1 MTKLTENRYITSNVL
16 TDKEKSEYKEILKNL
31 RDRIKTDSPAQETL
45 IELDDIK
52 ISQIAIINEL
62 EEKLEEGQ
70 EYEQKL
76 RGASLTIR
84 AINKISASFKRKL
97 SNDVEEGRVDLQDKA
112 YVRTNKKRN
121 VLELD
126 DNGNPIQMGTRYVR
140 LPASGLEY
148 DSKGYVTNPYN
159 DTLTSPYDERV
170 TKRIVY
176 KTKENACWEFKTEI
190 RKPNKEIKDKITDI
204 LVSKKA
210 EEIVSHES
218 NKKAKT
224 MVSQMVYEKYPK
236 GFFNKLFFYPV
247 ITIGTFFKNR
257 KIDKKRE
264 EVKAQFGESC
274 VPKLLKYCKNQ
285 KEHQLSREL
294 AVDSLSKN
302 EKFKAELPTKIN
314 DKLKVKKVIKRAEI
328 DSLREKLIEFKA
340 VETKS
345 FRPKADK
352 KQSSISGHNHESKL
366 DESQGTTITRNY
378 SQAPKPLSYD
388 VTASPAEKKP
398 EKARFRPTI

>member
-31 RDRIKTDSPAQETL
+31 RDRIKTDTPAQDTL
-45 IELDDIK
+45 IALEDIK
-52 ISQIAIINEL
+52 ISKIAIINEL
-62 EEKLEEGQ
+62 EEKPEEDQ

-76 RGASLTIR
+76 REASLTIR

-126 DNGNPIQMGTRYVR
+126 DNGNPIQKETRYGRVF
-140 LPASGLEY
+140 ASGLEY
-148 DSKGYVTNPYN
+148 DSKGYVKNPYSN
-159 DTLTSPYDERV
+159 TLTSPNERV
-170 TKRIVY
+170 IKRIVY

-190 RKPNKEIKDKITDI
+190 RKPKKEIKDKITDI

-210 EEIVSHES
+210 EAIVSHES
-218 NKKAKT
+218 NKKAKA

-285 KEHQLSREL
+285 EEHQRSREL
-294 AVDSLSKN
+294 AVESLSKN

-314 DKLKVKKVIKRAEI
+314 DKLKLKVKKVIKRAEI

-352 KQSSISGHNHESKL
+352 KQSSSSGHNHESKL

-378 SQAPKPLSYD
+378 SQAPKPLSYL
-388 VTASPAEKKP
+388 
-398 EKARFRPTI
+398 